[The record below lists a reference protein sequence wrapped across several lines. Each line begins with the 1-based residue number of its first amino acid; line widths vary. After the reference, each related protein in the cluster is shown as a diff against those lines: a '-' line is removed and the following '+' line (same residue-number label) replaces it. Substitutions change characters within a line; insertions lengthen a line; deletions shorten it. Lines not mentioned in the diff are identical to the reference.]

1 MRSRAPLGAT
11 RTCLGAPRRSVRG
24 SVRRVTGARP
34 RQRRR
39 RPSRVRQART
49 ARRPVPQPPRARGP
63 ARLATT
69 ASLARRTHTR
79 RRVITVG
86 TGCCPASARRPA
98 AAPARVDTTARLHPQ
113 PRPRCRATGRD
124 SSAPRPPRFVLE
136 RRARM
141 HATRITSQVFI
152 SSWCWCVGVLL
163 LPFLYVSVMMTM
175 LLLCVSQNCLAI
187 VYFWIPWHSHSII
200 TIPLA
205 GAVVCLQGLFHVS
218 ARRTPRGAATAV
230 SIGQLLPERRG
241 YPVSRGALRQA
252 HAAVLAELHGDV

>member
-39 RPSRVRQART
+39 RPPRVRQART

-86 TGCCPASARRPA
+86 TGRRPASARRPA

-163 LPFLYVSVMMTM
+163 LPFL
-175 LLLCVSQNCLAI
+175 CVSDMITMFLCLKIALHC
-187 VYFWIPWHSHSII
+187 VFLATMAVGYLQFLHHYPF
-200 TIPLA
+200 A
-205 GAVVCLQGLFHVS
+205 GAVVRLQRLLHVS
-218 ARRTPRGAATAV
+218 AGRTPRGAATAV

-252 HAAVLAELHGDV
+252 HAAVHAELHGDV